1 MKSVAI
7 WSLRLRPA
15 RSLPPRS
22 APTCATRAPSSAPC
36 TSSSCGPGSSSPART
51 RRSSSSMPAS
61 SPSRSASVS
70 RPGRVQHPGVR
81 PGPVEVVGRQP
92 PVEVRAARE
101 RLELGAGTAGEP
113 AAPEAARVGRARLRS
128 SAHAGQCVSPG
139 RARPRGPGCR
149 ARPAARRS
157 RRGRPAPAATPARR
171 PPGRGRRATSS
182 AIRPSSQPRTGA
194 TSRAVGSAQATP
206 RSRVSMEIRVRR
218 ASRSSRC
225 SAPSWRR
232 GVHDLEPQ
240 VLLRPGQRLQQAR
253 VAVGDREDL
262 LHQRAVAVEEVRH
275 PPGRQ
280 AALPGDVL
288 HPVDHRVVALG
299 PDQRDLVG
307 HAGPDAGRQVGQGRV
322 HGVRG
327 HHPVRRV
334 LPARD
339 RDQSRLGTADGVLA
353 RQRRRGLAL
362 PRQQRPQPGVDA
374 VDVGVRQRR
383 GQHRVDLVE
392 EVVDVG
398 PVRGRVGPVQLP
410 VGVGGADDPVGA
422 PRDHEEHRRLRAQDQ
437 ARRRS

>member
-36 TSSSCGPGSSSPART
+36 TSSSCGPGSSSPRAHAAVELVDAGQQPVPLRVGEQ
-51 RRSSSSMPAS
+51 A
-61 SPSRSASVS
+61 
-70 RPGRVQHPGVR
+70 GRVQHPGVR

-101 RLELGAGTAGEP
+101 CLELGAGAAGEP

-139 RARPRGPGCR
+139 PARPRGPGCR

-171 PPGRGRRATSS
+171 PPGRGRRRPRR

-225 SAPSWRR
+225 SAPSCVTAYTISSR
-232 GVHDLEPQ
+232 E
-240 VLLRPGQRLQQAR
+240 VLLRAGQRLQQAR
-253 VAVGDREDL
+253 VAVGDGEDL
-262 LHQRAVAVEEVRH
+262 LHQRAVAVEQVRIRH
-275 PPGRQ
+275 VGRPRSR
-280 AALPGDVL
+280 ATCSTRF
-288 HPVDHRVVALG
+288 DHRVVALG
-299 PDQRDLVG
+299 PDA
-307 HAGPDAGRQVGQGRV
+307 AGSRRSRWARRRRQVGPGGV

-339 RDQSRLGTADGVLA
+339 RDQPRLGPADGVLA
-353 RQRRRGLAL
+353 RQLATW
-362 PRQQRPQPGVDA
+362 PRSPPPA
-374 VDVGVRQRR
+374 
-383 GQHRVDLVE
+383 
-392 EVVDVG
+392 
-398 PVRGRVGPVQLP
+398 
-410 VGVGGADDPVGA
+410 AA
-422 PRDHEEHRRLRAQDQ
+422 A
-437 ARRRS
+437 ARRRRPRCRRASAAWRARS